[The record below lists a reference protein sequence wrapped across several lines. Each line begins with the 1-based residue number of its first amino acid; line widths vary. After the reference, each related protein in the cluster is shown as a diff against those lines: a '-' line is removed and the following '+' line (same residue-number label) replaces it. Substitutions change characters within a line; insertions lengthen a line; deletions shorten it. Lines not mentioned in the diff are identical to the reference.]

1 MSGSELEGQGSERNP
16 RTPNPEP
23 RTLSGILV
31 IDKPAGWTA
40 HDVVARVRRL
50 TGERRVGHAGTLDP
64 AATGVLPVCV
74 GEATKVVE
82 YLSAHGKVYLAA
94 VLLGTTTD
102 TDDLDGWVIEEGD
115 TSNISPGAV
124 RAELPQFVGEIT
136 QIPPAYSAIH
146 IGGQRAYALARAGK
160 AVTVPARQVMI
171 HHLALVAWAAP
182 VAWLVVDCGA
192 GTYIRALARDLG
204 RALGC
209 GATLA
214 RLIRLRSGPFRLC
227 EAWSLDEL
235 AALPDLRAAWPQ
247 VAVHPDAA
255 LADWPALLLDDPAA
269 RDWSQGKLLPDSGA
283 RDGMM
288 VRAYDAA
295 GEWRGIGVGADGAW
309 RPKKV
314 VRTEKGLSDT
324 DDGQWRI
331 PKEGWR
337 QKR

>member
-1 MSGSELEGQGSERNP
+1 MSGSGFGVRGPRFGVPLLP
-16 RTPNPEP
+16 RTSGPEP

-64 AATGVLPVCV
+64 AATGVLPLCV

-82 YLSAHGKVYLAA
+82 YLSAHGKTYLAA
-94 VLLGTTTD
+94 ILLGTTTD
-102 TDDLDGWVIEEGD
+102 TDDLDGWTMTERD
-115 TSNISPGAV
+115 AADISLEAV
-124 RAELPQFVGEIT
+124 RAQLPRFTGEIMQT
-136 QIPPAYSAIH
+136 PPAYSAIH
-146 IGGQRAYALARAGK
+146 IGGQRAYAMARAGK
-160 AVTVPARQVMI
+160 VVDIPARQVVI
-171 HHLALVAWAAP
+171 HRLALVAWAAP
-182 VAWLVVDCGA
+182 VAWLVVDCAA

-204 RALGC
+204 NALGC

-235 AALPDLRAAWPQ
+235 AALPDMHAAWAH

-255 LADWPALLLDDPAA
+255 LTDWPALLLDDHAA
-269 RDWSQGKLLPDSGA
+269 REWSQGKAMPDSRA
-283 RDGMM
+283 RDGTK
-288 VRAYDAA
+288 VRAYDTM
-295 GEWRGIGVGADGAW
+295 GDWRGIGIGAGGAW

-314 VRTEKGLSDT
+314 VPSTEC
-324 DDGQWRI
+324 
-331 PKEGWR
+331 
-337 QKR
+337 

>member
-1 MSGSELEGQGSERNP
+1 L
-16 RTPNPEP
+16 
-23 RTLSGILV
+23 TLSGILV

-102 TDDLDGWVIEEGD
+102 SDDLDGWVI
-115 TSNISPGAV
+115 
-124 RAELPQFVGEIT
+124 AERDASEITPAMVQAQMPQFLGEIT

-146 IGGQRAYALARAGK
+146 IDGQRAYALARAGQVV
-160 AVTVPARQVMI
+160 AVPARQVI
-171 HHLALVAWAAP
+171 VHRLTLVAWAAP

-204 RALGC
+204 NALGC

-214 RLIRLRSGPFRLC
+214 RLMRLRSGPFRLC
-227 EAWSLDEL
+227 EAWSLDAL
-235 AALPDLRAAWPQ
+235 AALPDVRAAWPQ
-247 VAVHPDAA
+247 IAVHPDAA
-255 LADWPALLLDDPAA
+255 LADWPALLLDDRAA
-269 RDWSQGKLLPDSGA
+269 RDWSQGKAILDHRAP
-283 RDGMM
+283 DGML
-288 VRAYDAA
+288 VRAYDTA
-295 GEWRGIGVGADGAW
+295 GAWRGIGVGADGAW

-314 VRTEKGLSDT
+314 VASTEY
-324 DDGQWRI
+324 
-331 PKEGWR
+331 
-337 QKR
+337 

>member
-1 MSGSELEGQGSERNP
+1 VTSAEFEVRSSKTRGRDSAL
-16 RTPNPEP
+16 RTPHSAP
-23 RTLSGILV
+23 LSGILV

-82 YLSAHGKVYLAA
+82 YLSMHSKVYLAA
-94 VLLGTTTD
+94 VLLGTRTD
-102 TDDLDGWVIEEGD
+102 TDDLDGWVIEERNP
-115 TSNISPGAV
+115 SNISLETL
-124 RAELPQFVGEIT
+124 RAQLPQFRDEIT

-160 AVTVPARQVMI
+160 TVNVPARQVMI
-171 HHLALVAWAAP
+171 HRLALVAWAAP

-204 RALGC
+204 QALGC

-227 EAWSLDEL
+227 EAWSLEEL
-235 AALPDLRAAWPQ
+235 AALPDLHAAWPQ
-247 VAVHPDAA
+247 VALHPDAA
-255 LADWPALLLDDPAA
+255 LVDWPALLLDDWAA
-269 RDWSQGKLLPDSGA
+269 RDWSQGKAIVDSGA
-283 RDGMM
+283 WDGMH
-288 VRAYDAA
+288 VRAYDAT
-295 GEWRGIGVGADGAW
+295 GNWRGIGVGADGVW

-314 VRTEKGLSDT
+314 VLSA
-324 DDGQWRI
+324 
-331 PKEGWR
+331 EY
-337 QKR
+337 

>member
-1 MSGSELEGQGSERNP
+1 MA
-16 RTPNPEP
+16 
-23 RTLSGILV
+23 LSGILV

-82 YLSAHGKVYLAA
+82 YLSARGKAYLAA
-94 VLLGTTTD
+94 VLLGTATD
-102 TDDLDGWVIEEGD
+102 TDDLDGWAIEERD
-115 TSNISPGAV
+115 PSDISPEAI
-124 RAELPQFVGEIT
+124 RDQLPQFTGEIT
-136 QIPPAYSAIH
+136 QVPPAYSAIH
-146 IGGQRAYALARAGK
+146 IGGQRAYALARAGR
-160 AVTVPARQVMI
+160 AVDVPARRVVV
-171 HHLALVAWAAP
+171 HRLALVAWAAP

-204 RALGC
+204 GALGC

-235 AALPDLRAAWPQ
+235 AALPDLRAAWPW

-255 LADWPALLLDDPAA
+255 LADWPALLLDERAA
-269 RDWSQGKLLPDSGA
+269 RDWSQGKAIAGTAARAGA
-283 RDGMM
+283 N

-295 GEWRGIGVGADGAW
+295 GDWRGIGVGADGAW

-314 VRTEKGLSDT
+314 VAGTEYRVPST
-324 DDGQWRI
+324 
-331 PKEGWR
+331 EY
-337 QKR
+337 

>member
-1 MSGSELEGQGSERNP
+1 MFEEHPAPTPTIER
-16 RTPNPEP
+16 RTPNAELPAF
-23 RTLSGILV
+23 SGILV
-31 IDKPAGWTA
+31 VDKPAGWTA

-74 GEATKVVE
+74 GEATKIVE

-102 TDDLDGWVIEEGD
+102 TDDLDGWVIEEGNALD
-115 TSNISPGAV
+115 ISLAIV
-124 RAELPQFVGEIT
+124 RAALPRFIGEIT

-160 AVTVPARQVMI
+160 AVTVPARHVRI
-171 HHLALVAWAAP
+171 HRLALVAWAAP
-182 VAWLVVDCGA
+182 LAWLVVDCGA

-204 RALGC
+204 QALGC

-235 AALPDLRAAWPQ
+235 AALPDLRAAWPRI
-247 VAVHPDAA
+247 AVHPDAA

-269 RDWSQGKLLPDSGA
+269 RDWAQGKAIPDSRA
-283 RDGMM
+283 RDGTMI
-288 VRAYDAA
+288 RAYDATGA
-295 GEWRGIGVGADGAW
+295 WRGIGVGTEGTW

-314 VRTEKGLSDT
+314 VRTAD
-324 DDGQWRI
+324 
-331 PKEGWR
+331 
-337 QKR
+337 

>member
-1 MSGSELEGQGSERNP
+1 VSSSESGVRSSEFGVRRRGRFA
-16 RTPNPEP
+16 PNIELPP
-23 RTLSGILV
+23 PSGILV

-50 TGERRVGHAGTLDP
+50 TGVRRVGHAGTLDP

-82 YLSAHGKVYLAA
+82 YLSAHGKTYLAA
-94 VLLGTTTD
+94 VLLGTVTD
-102 TDDLDGWVIEEGD
+102 TDDLDGWTIAERD
-115 TSNISPGAV
+115 AHDIS
-124 RAELPQFVGEIT
+124 RALVEARLPPFVGEIT

-146 IGGQRAYALARAGK
+146 IDGQRAYALARAGK
-160 AVTVPARQVMI
+160 AVDLPARQVTV
-171 HHLALVAWAAP
+171 HRLALVAWSPP

-192 GTYIRALARDLG
+192 GTYIRAIARDLG
-204 RALGC
+204 MALGC

-235 AALPDLRAAWPQ
+235 AAVSDLRAVWPQ
-247 VAVHPDAA
+247 IAVHPDAA
-255 LADWPALLLDDPAA
+255 LADWPALLLDDAAA
-269 RDWSQGKLLPDSGA
+269 RDWAQGKAIADGAA
-283 RDGMM
+283 RDGLA

-295 GEWRGIGVGADGAW
+295 GDWRGIGFGTDGAW

-314 VRTEKGLSDT
+314 VG
-324 DDGQWRI
+324 
-331 PKEGWR
+331 
-337 QKR
+337 

>member
-1 MSGSELEGQGSERNP
+1 MTSAEFEVRSSKTRGRDSAL
-16 RTPNPEP
+16 RTPHSES
-23 RTLSGILV
+23 LSGILV

-82 YLSAHGKVYLAA
+82 YLSMHSKVYLTA
-94 VLLGTTTD
+94 VLLGTRTD
-102 TDDLDGWVIEEGD
+102 TDDLDGWVIEERNP
-115 TSNISPGAV
+115 SNISLEML
-124 RAELPQFVGEIT
+124 RAQLPQFRGEIT

-160 AVTVPARQVMI
+160 TVNVPARQVMI
-171 HHLALVAWAAP
+171 HRLALLAWAAP

-204 RALGC
+204 QALGC

-227 EAWSLDEL
+227 EAWSLEEL
-235 AALPDLRAAWPQ
+235 AALPDLHAAWPQ
-247 VAVHPDAA
+247 VALHPDAA
-255 LADWPALLLDDPAA
+255 LMDWPALLLDDWAA
-269 RDWSQGKLLPDSGA
+269 RDWSQGKAIVDSGA
-283 RDGMM
+283 WDGMH
-288 VRAYDAA
+288 VRAYDAT
-295 GEWRGIGVGADGAW
+295 GNWRGIGVGADGAW

-314 VRTEKGLSDT
+314 VLSA
-324 DDGQWRI
+324 
-331 PKEGWR
+331 EY
-337 QKR
+337 

>member
-1 MSGSELEGQGSERNP
+1 M
-16 RTPNPEP
+16 
-23 RTLSGILV
+23 TLSGILV

-50 TGERRVGHAGTLDP
+50 TGVRRVGHAGTLDP

-94 VLLGTTTD
+94 VLLGTSTD
-102 TDDLDGWVIEEGD
+102 TDDLDGWVIEERD
-115 TSNISPGAV
+115 ASNISREMIQARLSP
-124 RAELPQFVGEIT
+124 FTGEIT
-136 QIPPAYSAIH
+136 QIPPVYSAIH
-146 IGGQRAYALARAGK
+146 IGGQRAYALARAGQT
-160 AVTVPARQVMI
+160 VNVPARQVMI
-171 HHLALVAWAAP
+171 HRLTLVAWAAP

-214 RLIRLRSGPFRLC
+214 RLIRLRSGPFCVC

-235 AALPDLRAAWPQ
+235 AALPDLHAAWSQ

-255 LADWPALLLDDPAA
+255 LADWPALLLDDRAA
-269 RDWSQGKLLPDSGA
+269 RDWSQGKALMDRGA
-283 RDGMM
+283 RDGTN

-314 VRTEKGLSDT
+314 VG
-324 DDGQWRI
+324 
-331 PKEGWR
+331 
-337 QKR
+337 

>member
-1 MSGSELEGQGSERNP
+1 VSSSEFGVRSSENEGTGYIEH
-16 RTPNPEP
+16 RTSNIELPSP
-23 RTLSGILV
+23 SGILV

-50 TGERRVGHAGTLDP
+50 TGVRRVGHAGTLDP

-82 YLSAHGKVYLAA
+82 YLSAHGKTYLAA

-102 TDDLDGWVIEEGD
+102 TDDLDGWIIAERGASDISREAVEE
-115 TSNISPGAV
+115 
-124 RAELPQFVGEIT
+124 RLPTFTGEIT

-146 IGGQRAYALARAGK
+146 IDGQRAYALARAGK
-160 AVTVPARQVMI
+160 VVEVPARQVVV
-171 HHLALVAWAAP
+171 HRLSLVAWSPP

-192 GTYIRALARDLG
+192 GTYIRAIARDLG
-204 RALGC
+204 VVLGC

-214 RLIRLRSGPFRLC
+214 RLVRLRSGPFRLC

-235 AALPDLRAAWPQ
+235 AAVPDLRAAWPH

-255 LADWPALLLDDPAA
+255 LADWPVLLLDDDAA
-269 RDWSQGKLLPDSGA
+269 RDWAQGKAIVDQAA
-283 RDGMM
+283 RDGVMI
-288 VRAYDAA
+288 RAYDAA
-295 GEWRGIGVGADGAW
+295 GDWRGVGLGTDGAW

-314 VRTEKGLSDT
+314 VASPEY
-324 DDGQWRI
+324 
-331 PKEGWR
+331 
-337 QKR
+337 